1 MGATGQ
7 QINLN
12 LNISDN
18 IPALL
23 QSLQASRSIT
33 DALEQRLNPTQ

>member
-1 MGATGQ
+1 
-7 QINLN
+7 

-23 QSLQASRSIT
+23 QSLQAAQGIT
-33 DALEQRLNPTQ
+33 DRLEELLQ